1 MSETAECKGTKQNA
15 GKYDNSRTSH
25 LLLQNLVNSIHPETP
40 GQIPR
45 PARFPFGKKA
55 FFAMARTVWRPVI
68 SGLPSAAPKGAR
80 TVWRPVISGFA
91 QRRTERCAYSLAPRH
106 FRIAQRHTERCAY
119 SLAPRHFRIAQRH
132 TERCAYSLAPLH
144 FRIAQRHTE
153 RCKEIEGLRG
163 GIPMYRLAERRDW

>member
-80 TVWRPVISGFA
+80 KSRVCAEAYLCTASGRRQVRDSVEIDPAFA
-91 QRRTERCAYSLAPRH
+91 AA
-106 FRIAQRHTERCAY
+106 
-119 SLAPRHFRIAQRH
+119 
-132 TERCAYSLAPLH
+132 
-144 FRIAQRHTE
+144 
-153 RCKEIEGLRG
+153 
-163 GIPMYRLAERRDW
+163 